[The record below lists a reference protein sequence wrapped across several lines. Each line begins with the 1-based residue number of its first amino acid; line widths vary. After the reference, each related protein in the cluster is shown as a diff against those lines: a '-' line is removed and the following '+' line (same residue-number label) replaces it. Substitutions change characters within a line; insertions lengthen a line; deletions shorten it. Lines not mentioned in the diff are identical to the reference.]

1 MKNTCLTKEQCKSKI
16 FKIAIKLG
24 CPPNLIATRLLSEE
38 DKLDM
43 IEGLVPDDAIEAH
56 VRAWMDAGMP
66 DYAHG
71 SDIPYKSAPKKEF
84 RSRQTLE
91 QEQQPLPL
99 SAPFVPYVD

>member
-1 MKNTCLTKEQCKSKI
+1 MNTSLTKEQCKSKI
-16 FKIAIKLG
+16 FKLAIKLG

-43 IEGLVPDDAIEAH
+43 IEGLLPDHALEAH

-66 DYAHG
+66 DYANG
-71 SDIPYKSAPKKEF
+71 SDIPYNSTPKKEF

-91 QEQQPLPL
+91 QEPKPLTL
-99 SAPFVPYVD
+99 RAPFVPYVD